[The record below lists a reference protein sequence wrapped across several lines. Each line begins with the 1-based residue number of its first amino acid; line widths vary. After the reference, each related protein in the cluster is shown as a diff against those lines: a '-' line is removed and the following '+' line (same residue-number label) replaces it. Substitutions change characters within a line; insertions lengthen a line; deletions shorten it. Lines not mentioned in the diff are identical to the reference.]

1 MSRNTETTKGV
12 KLSAPLMQFGR
23 DKPLTFSEEN
33 DSSGEPITKTLTL
46 ADAIIAALFNGIN
59 RDKTESAS
67 EQARRYRIAARVQDA
82 DIIAFTAEET
92 TLIMDSA
99 ARYWGPLVIGRLYE
113 QLDPAV
119 LDKL

>member
-1 MSRNTETTKGV
+1 MSKNAETTKGV
-12 KLSAPLMQFGR
+12 NLSTQMMDFRAT
-23 DKPLTFSEEN
+23 KPLKFSEEN
-33 DSSGEPITKTLTL
+33 DSSGKAIEKNLTL

-59 RDKTESAS
+59 RDTPESAIN
-67 EQARRYRIAARVQDA
+67 QARRFRLADRVQDA

-99 ARYWGPLVIGRLYE
+99 ARYWGPLVIGRMYE
-113 QLDPAV
+113 HLDPAV